1 MDPLTILRRTLV
13 AFWLALAV
21 PTLAV
26 VALSHVG
33 PALGLRVIIVNGDS
47 MSPAI
52 PIGSLLVERRPAGTP
67 AVGDVV
73 TMEMPNGATI
83 THRVSGVFERDG
95 QVWLETRGDANAA
108 ADPAPVPAAIV
119 SGVVDFHLP
128 LAGYLLAVLGLP
140 TGAVCTLATLA
151 ALLFAIW
158 LLEDRVRSA
167 VARSPQTGI
176 ADAPAS

>member
-1 MDPLTILRRTLV
+1 MDPLTVLRRTLA

-26 VALSHVG
+26 VALSHAG

-83 THRVSGVFERDG
+83 THRVSGVVDRAGE
-95 QVWLETRGDANAA
+95 VWLETRGDANAA
-108 ADPAPVPAAIV
+108 PDPAPVPAAIV
-119 SGVVDFHLP
+119 SGVVGAHLP
-128 LAGYLLAVLGLP
+128 FAGYLLALLGLP
-140 TGAVCTLATLA
+140 TGMIFTLATLA
-151 ALLFAIW
+151 ALLIAIW
-158 LLEDRVRSA
+158 LLEDRGRSA
-167 VARSPQTGI
+167 VAPSPQAGI